1 MFIYGFIDSISFL
14 SSIFLHIPLSFI
26 YHYPFSCTQIFK
38 PNCFRVG
45 MKLEAEDRKND
56 LVCVASVADILDG
69 RMLINFD
76 SWDEMYD
83 FWVDPTSPYIHPVG
97 WAEENGVPLTPP
109 NCE

>member
-1 MFIYGFIDSISFL
+1 
-14 SSIFLHIPLSFI
+14 
-26 YHYPFSCTQIFK
+26 
-38 PNCFRVG
+38 

-56 LVCVASVADILDG
+56 LVCVASIADVLDN

-109 NCE
+109 NCELSFITNFLYFSLLSILSAKYYFHCRNMWSRIE

>member
-1 MFIYGFIDSISFL
+1 
-14 SSIFLHIPLSFI
+14 
-26 YHYPFSCTQIFK
+26 
-38 PNCFRVG
+38 

-56 LVCVASVADILDG
+56 LVCVASISDILDN

-109 NCE
+109 NCEYLFNNSMLYFLRNIIKFLTHTKNIPSIFLLYTF

>member
-1 MFIYGFIDSISFL
+1 
-14 SSIFLHIPLSFI
+14 
-26 YHYPFSCTQIFK
+26 
-38 PNCFRVG
+38 

-56 LVCVASVADILDG
+56 LVCVASIADILDN

-109 NCE
+109 NCKFILKLIYCNFTCVLLIDKDNLIPPELYLYV